1 VTEFGTALDNLGI
14 AQRRVAE
21 IFGVSA
27 RHIRRWRNGTRRV
40 PRPVG
45 IVCNLLA
52 VGVVTVEQVEAA
64 ALVFTRTNGGGAE
77 PEPASLHVERAPVPA
92 EAATVKIDGDAGP
105 EAPAPP
111 VEPAPAPAEAAAA
124 LTLVKINGASVAPA
138 PEPAETLAE
147 KVCRLTGCRW
157 PNGDP
162 KGPNFFFCNAAVI
175 KPPYCPRHHDAA
187 YMTRSSPEARPEF
200 QLRGLAPP
208 MRKPMVRCPAHAGEK
223 QPAHF

>member
-1 VTEFGTALDNLGI
+1 MTIRLMMAGKVGPADVELAAGLVIND
-14 AQRRVAE
+14 
-21 IFGVSA
+21 SA
-27 RHIRRWRNGTRRV
+27 S
-40 PRPVG
+40 
-45 IVCNLLA
+45 
-52 VGVVTVEQVEAA
+52 
-64 ALVFTRTNGGGAE
+64 
-77 PEPASLHVERAPVPA
+77 PEP
-92 EAATVKIDGDAGP
+92 
-105 EAPAPP
+105 
-111 VEPAPAPAEAAAA
+111 PAEAAAA
-124 LTLVKINGASVAPA
+124 LTPVKINGAPVAPA